1 MPKPENIVG
10 KGFEKY
16 PERINRNGR
25 PRKLVGDV
33 IKDLEEAG
41 VKPATKIEIQEC
53 YLRLINLEMDEIQN
67 RVSDKKQPA
76 LIRIVGKAILSGKG
90 FEVIEKLL
98 DRSVGRP
105 DQRHDHTTKGDKIV
119 KETDYSQLTDDELR
133 ALASIQRKI
142 GTY

>member
-1 MPKPENIVG
+1 MKKIPQPHGGAIARAE
-10 KGFEKY
+10 KGESGN
-16 PERINRNGR
+16 PNGR

-41 VKPATKIEIQEC
+41 VKPATKVEIQEC

-98 DRSVGRP
+98 DRSVGKP
-105 DQRHDHTTKGDKIV
+105 DQKT
-119 KETDYSQLTDDELR
+119 ELTGKAFE
-133 ALASIQRKI
+133 SINITLVEK
-142 GTY
+142 